1 VVLPLNELYL
11 FRFGIRE
18 ELDLQKK
25 AKRICIYLCFL
36 CVTNLRFTPVGAR
49 FERGSCRRPMP
60 KLAFKTETIASFVAA
75 DPFRS
80 LAVYNSCMG
89 RRIQRVYTLA
99 VFPPSGTMWKRAIS
113 LIVVLS
119 SLAAAS
125 ASAQSV
131 VPDSTPA
138 ISPAKLGLFDRVISR
153 QKQNE
158 AALDVY
164 ERMERLE
171 VRKNGSD
178 AAPASVRVT
187 RVIPSGTGMD
197 RIPLGPDGL
206 PADAAAYRADLAKLE
221 KALALL
227 VNNNRS
233 QRDAV
238 EKFAKRK
245 KERNDLID
253 ATRSAFLFTFVAREL
268 RSDRMLS
275 KYRME
280 PNPAFKPT
288 TRFTAIYTK
297 VHGFAWVDEQAEEL
311 ARIEGEVTEDISVGL
326 FLGKIYKGSHF
337 MQERYEV
344 APGLWLAS
352 FSQYDFDGR
361 KLFSGFSVHERTFYT
376 NYRYIGPPNEA
387 LLAVRKE
394 LGLADLG
401 KHASAAGDR

>member
-1 VVLPLNELYL
+1 
-11 FRFGIRE
+11 
-18 ELDLQKK
+18 
-25 AKRICIYLCFL
+25 
-36 CVTNLRFTPVGAR
+36 
-49 FERGSCRRPMP
+49 
-60 KLAFKTETIASFVAA
+60 
-75 DPFRS
+75 
-80 LAVYNSCMG
+80 
-89 RRIQRVYTLA
+89 
-99 VFPPSGTMWKRAIS
+99 MWKRAIS
-113 LIVVLS
+113 FIFVLS
-119 SLAAAS
+119 CFATAS
-125 ASAQSV
+125 APAQSV
-131 VPDSTPA
+131 VPDSTPG
-138 ISPAKLGLFDRVISR
+138 ISPAKPGLFDRVISS
-153 QKQNE
+153 QKKNE
-158 AALDVY
+158 EALDIY
-164 ERMERLE
+164 ERIERLE
-171 VRKNGSD
+171 VRKNASEP
-178 AAPASVRVT
+178 APVSLRIARA
-187 RVIPSGTGMD
+187 IPSGTGVD
-197 RIPLGPDGL
+197 RIAVGPDGQ
-206 PADAAAYRADLAKLE
+206 PTDAATYRAELAKLE

-227 VNNNRS
+227 VNNSRS
-233 QRDAV
+233 QREAV

-253 ATRSAFLFTFVAREL
+253 ATRNAFLFTFVAREL

-288 TRFTAIYTK
+288 TRFTSIYTK
-297 VHGFAWVDEQAEEL
+297 VRGFVWVDEDVEQL

-401 KHASAAGDR
+401 KPASAAGDR